1 MGINFSFNIRR
12 KTTYKYNGVEYGS
25 FGEMPEEARRIIAAN
40 APEAARAAAEADEDR
55 ELEDQ
60 EEPADREIPAGRR
73 TRPAPPLMNSASRP
87 PALPWGGWQAGVL
100 ALGLLFLF
108 FGTDLAYRIF
118 RTGNYHPFFIA
129 LGLLCLVC
137 GAGLVSLKRWAR
149 PLTLVFAPLAAF
161 ALLAFL
167 HRARGGGR
175 SAALLAL
182 GTCAAAFI
190 WLLLP
195 PVKRLFVPARQPIT
209 GRRLAAAAPP
219 PRRISRPLE
228 LAVLFGNPSVLL
240 CWFISLLVFVPML
253 DKLRGIVG
261 GLREGLTA
269 FSLPWLALPGAFI
282 FSVAAAAFCGRW
294 AFRWSRL
301 QLDQLVNWP
310 LCHGKLISKVMISDG
325 DSEISRMK
333 FEYEVGGRKYTNIS
347 DMNSASALEDEAE
360 EPLLYDPAKPSRSM
374 LVDALPASVI
384 LDGSGGLTSRRPFMG
399 YFYAALP
406 LLLLTAMAAAAFR

>member
-25 FGEMPEEARRIIAAN
+25 FSEMPEEARRIITAN
-40 APEAARAAAEADEDR
+40 APEAAKAAAEADEDR
-55 ELEDQ
+55 ELEDLENPADQ
-60 EEPADREIPAGRR
+60 EIPADRRA
-73 TRPAPPLMNSASRP
+73 
-87 PALPWGGWQAGVL
+87 
-100 ALGLLFLF
+100 
-108 FGTDLAYRIF
+108 
-118 RTGNYHPFFIA
+118 HP
-129 LGLLCLVC
+129 V
-137 GAGLVSLKRWAR
+137 
-149 PLTLVFAPLAAF
+149 
-161 ALLAFL
+161 
-167 HRARGGGR
+167 
-175 SAALLAL
+175 
-182 GTCAAAFI
+182 
-190 WLLLP
+190 P

-228 LAVLFGNPSVLL
+228 LAVLFGNPFVLL
-240 CWFISLLVFVPML
+240 CWFISLLVFVPIL
-253 DKLRGIVG
+253 DKLHGIVG

-374 LVDALPASVI
+374 LVDELPASII
-384 LDGSGGLTSRRPFMG
+384 LDESGGLSSRRPFMG
-399 YFYAALP
+399 YFYASLP
-406 LLLLTAMAAAAFR
+406 LLLLAAMAAAAFR